1 MKDELHIGIDVGGSF
16 TDVVAAWGRR
26 LATAKLSSTPADPA
40 IAVLRGLQD
49 VLRQLDATPDEITSL
64 SHGTTVAT
72 NAALE
77 RKGARVGFITTA
89 GFEDVIEIGRLQ
101 RTHIYDL
108 ATEAETPVFIAPRH
122 VRLGVAERIGPDGA
136 VVTEL
141 DEQAVH
147 DAVDQLVRAGVT
159 SIAVGYLFAYLNPA
173 HERRTRDI
181 IAAYDPVLPVS
192 LSSEVDPRFR
202 EYERFTTTLFDAYL
216 KPLVAAYLGRLDR
229 QMQGSGRFHVIRSS
243 GGLCSAAEA
252 AGRPV
257 MLLQSGLAAGVLGA
271 CATAVAAGY
280 PDAITVDIGGTS
292 CDVALTKAGRAGLRS
307 ETRLQTFPIRTPTL
321 DVSTIGAGG
330 GSIAWLDAAGSLHVG
345 PESAGATPGP
355 ACYGRGGT
363 AATVTDASLVLG
375 YVSANRFAGGGVALD
390 RDAARAAIAPIAE
403 ALGLTIEDTAAG
415 IHRILNAAMTDEIHR
430 ISLHRGDDPR
440 DYALVLLGGGGP
452 IHGAALARDLGIRRM
467 VIPLVPGLLAAYGLL
482 MAGVTHEQ
490 TRPFGYRLDEAVLP
504 ALAAECAMLD
514 RRGRAALVGV
524 ATASFTVQMR
534 YAGQSHELEVALP
547 NLAGPDF
554 VATLRLRFEHLH
566 RQFYGRTSPGRAIEI
581 TSLSAVHAAAPLP
594 APVFEPPSVGSLA
607 RALSGGRPVYD
618 DRQRRF
624 VDTPVYDRL
633 ALPAGT
639 RLPGPAIIEQLDTT
653 TILPVGAVAEM
664 APSGALIVSL
674 AGAA

>member
-1 MKDELHIGIDVGGSF
+1 MDELHIGIDVGGTF
-16 TDVVAAWGRR
+16 TDVVAAYGRR

-40 IAVLRGLQD
+40 IAVLRGLHD
-49 VLRQLDATPDEITSL
+49 VLRQLGAAPDAITSL

-101 RTHIYDL
+101 RTDIYDL
-108 ATEAETPVFIAPRH
+108 ATQSETPVFIAPRPM
-122 VRLGVAERIGPDGA
+122 RLGVTERIGPDGA
-136 VVTEL
+136 VVTAL
-141 DEQAVH
+141 DEPAVH
-147 DAVDQLVRAGVT
+147 AAVDRLVREGAT
-159 SIAVGYLFAYLNPA
+159 SIAVGYLFAYLNPV
-173 HERRTRDI
+173 HEQRTRAI
-181 IAAYDPVLPVS
+181 IAAYDPALLVS
-192 LSSEVDPRFR
+192 LSSDVDPRFR

-216 KPLVAAYLGRLDR
+216 KPLVANYLGRLE
-229 QMQGSGRFHVIRSS
+229 QHLAGAARFNVIRSS
-243 GGLCSAAEA
+243 GGLCSAAA
-252 AGRPV
+252 AAARPV

-307 ETRLQTFPIRTPTL
+307 ETRLQTFPIRTPTI

-330 GSIAWLDAAGSLHVG
+330 GSIAWLDAAGGLHVG
-345 PESAGATPGP
+345 PESAGAAPGP
-355 ACYGRGGT
+355 ACYGKGGT

-375 YVSANRFAGGGVALD
+375 YVSADRFADGRVALD
-390 RDAARAAIAPIAE
+390 RQAARASIAPIAE
-403 ALGLTIEDTAAG
+403 ALGLTIEDAAAG

-482 MAGVTHEQ
+482 MARVTHEQ
-490 TRPFGYRLDEAVLP
+490 MRPFGRVLDDAALP
-504 ALAAECAMLD
+504 ALAAACAMLD
-514 RRGRAALVGV
+514 RQGRVALDT
-524 ATASFTVQMR
+524 ATASFTAQMR

-547 NLAGPDF
+547 EPTAPGFIP
-554 VATLRLRFEHLH
+554 TLRQRFEQLH
-566 RQFYGRTSPGRAIEI
+566 SQFYGRISPGRAIEI
-581 TSLSAVHAAAPLP
+581 TSLAATHAAAPPP
-594 APVFEPPSVGSLA
+594 APVFEPPSVGDLA
-607 RALSGGRPVYD
+607 RALTGSRPVYD

-624 VDTPVYDRL
+624 VDTPVYERL

-639 RLPGPAIIEQLDTT
+639 RLHGPAIVEQLDTT
-653 TILPVGAVAEM
+653 TILPAGASAAM
-664 APSGALIVSL
+664 TPSGALVVSL
-674 AGAA
+674 PQAA